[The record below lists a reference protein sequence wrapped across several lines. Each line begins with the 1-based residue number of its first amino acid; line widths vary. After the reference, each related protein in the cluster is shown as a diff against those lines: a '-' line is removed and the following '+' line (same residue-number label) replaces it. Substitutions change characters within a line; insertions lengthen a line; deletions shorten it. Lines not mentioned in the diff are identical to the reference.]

1 MSFFTRGGRSI
12 RRGKPVGKPTMRHAA
27 TRAKPPIK
35 LTTTSRFASKA
46 LLAGMLASLSF
57 ATTARAD
64 LFVSRK
70 EIERESRVQWL
81 DMKKHLPRAD
91 ARTQRYV
98 QCVTDDII
106 KVLPSD
112 YENLNW
118 EVVVF
123 DDDQL
128 NAFAMPGG
136 KVGVFSGLLRVADTP
151 DALAAVIGHEI
162 AHLTQDHV
170 MARAKKE
177 SRGDALVI
185 LGSAATGLGNVV
197 QTGAALL
204 WNLPFDRK
212 QESEADVVGLGYMAD
227 AGFDPRSA
235 LYLWKNM
242 QKANEGAPPEFLSTH
257 PADDRRLDDLVKNL
271 TPALVKYNDAREHG
285 KKPAC
290 QR

>member
-1 MSFFTRGGRSI
+1 
-12 RRGKPVGKPTMRHAA
+12 MRHAA
-27 TRAKPPIK
+27 NRAKLRIHSR
-35 LTTTSRFASKA
+35 TTRSAMSA
-46 LLAGMLASLSF
+46 LLAGMIASLAVVS
-57 ATTARAD
+57 TARAD

-106 KVLPSD
+106 KVLPGE
-112 YENLNW
+112 YENLDW

-136 KVGVFSGLLRVADTP
+136 KVGVFSGILRVADTP

-162 AHLTQDHV
+162 AHLTEDHV

-185 LGSAATGLGNVV
+185 LGSAATGLGSVV
-197 QTGAALL
+197 QTTTALL

-212 QESEADVVGLGYMAD
+212 QESEADIVGLRYMAD

-242 QKANEGAPPEFLSTH
+242 QKANQGAPPEFLSTH

-271 TPALVKYNDAREHG
+271 TPALLKYNEARDQG

-290 QR
+290 QS

>member
-1 MSFFTRGGRSI
+1 MRYPVIRLNTRT
-12 RRGKPVGKPTMRHAA
+12 K
-27 TRAKPPIK
+27 
-35 LTTTSRFASKA
+35 
-46 LLAGMLASLSF
+46 SLSF
-57 ATTARAD
+57 KAILAGSLAALGLVTTAHAD

-91 ARTQRYV
+91 QRTQRYV

-106 KVLPSD
+106 DVLPSD
-112 YENLNW
+112 YKNLDW

-151 DALAAVIGHEI
+151 DSLAAVIGHEI
-162 AHLTQDHV
+162 AHMTQDHV

-177 SRGDALVI
+177 SRTDALVI
-185 LGSAATGLGNVV
+185 LGNAATGLGNVI
-197 QTGAALL
+197 QTGAALGL
-204 WNLPFDRK
+204 TLPFDRK
-212 QESEADVVGLGYMAD
+212 QESEADLVGLGYMAD

-242 QKANEGAPPEFLSTH
+242 RQANQGSPPEFLSTH

-271 TPALVKYNDAREHG
+271 TPALVKYNEARDHG

>member
-1 MSFFTRGGRSI
+1 MLHPAIRLNLRLRPQSFTF
-12 RRGKPVGKPTMRHAA
+12 
-27 TRAKPPIK
+27 
-35 LTTTSRFASKA
+35 KA
-46 LLAGMLASLSF
+46 VLAGVLGAMGLAS
-57 ATTARAD
+57 TAHAD

-98 QCVTDDII
+98 QCVTDDVI
-106 KVLPSD
+106 KVLPSE

-136 KVGVFSGLLRVADTP
+136 KVGVFSGLLKVADTP

-177 SRGDALVI
+177 SRTDALVI
-185 LGSAATGLGNVV
+185 LGNAATGLGDLI
-197 QTGAALL
+197 QTGAVLGL
-204 WNLPFDRK
+204 NLPFDRK

-242 QKANEGAPPEFLSTH
+242 QKSNQGSPPEFLSTH
-257 PADDRRLDDLVKNL
+257 PADDRRLDDLVKSL
-271 TPALVKYNDAREHG
+271 TPALVRYNEAREHG

>member
-1 MSFFTRGGRSI
+1 
-12 RRGKPVGKPTMRHAA
+12 MRHLAI
-27 TRAKPPIK
+27 RSSSSAKS
-35 LTTTSRFASKA
+35 LTVKA
-46 LLAGMLASLSF
+46 LLAGALGALGLVS
-57 ATTARAD
+57 TAQAD

-91 ARTQRYV
+91 PRTQKYV
-98 QCVTDDII
+98 ECVTDDLI

-112 YENLNW
+112 YENLDW

-136 KVGVFSGLLRVADTP
+136 KVGVFSGLLKVADTP

-177 SRGDALVI
+177 SRTDALVI
-185 LGSAATGLGNVV
+185 LGNAATGLGNVI
-197 QTGAALL
+197 QTGAVLGL
-204 WNLPFDRK
+204 TLPFDRK
-212 QESEADVVGLGYMAD
+212 QESQADVVGLGYMAD

-242 QKANEGAPPEFLSTH
+242 QKANQGSPPEFLSTH

-271 TPALVKYNDAREHG
+271 TPALLKYNDARDHG
-285 KKPAC
+285 KKPTC

>member
-1 MSFFTRGGRSI
+1 VLTGLVFTSA
-12 RRGKPVGKPTMRHAA
+12 V
-27 TRAKPPIK
+27 
-35 LTTTSRFASKA
+35 
-46 LLAGMLASLSF
+46 
-57 ATTARAD
+57 RAD

-91 ARTQRYV
+91 PRTQKYV
-98 QCVTDDII
+98 ECVTDDII
-106 KVLPSD
+106 KVLPAKF
-112 YENLNW
+112 ENLDW

-136 KVGVFSGLLRVADTP
+136 KVGVYSGILKVADSP

-170 MARAKKE
+170 MTRARKE
-177 SRGDALVI
+177 SRTDALVI
-185 LGSAATGLGNVV
+185 LGNAATGLGGLM
-197 QTGAALL
+197 QTGGALL
-204 WNLPFDRK
+204 LNLPFDRK
-212 QESEADVVGLGYMAD
+212 QESEADLVGLGYMAD
-227 AGFDPRSA
+227 AGFDPRAS

-242 QKANEGAPPEFLSTH
+242 QKANQGSPPEFLSTH

-271 TPALVKYNDAREHG
+271 TPALVKYNEARDQG
-285 KKPAC
+285 KKPGC